1 MNDINA
7 ILLAVIIVMAHVGSI
22 WLNIKIKKAIN
33 KRAG

>member
-7 ILLAVIIVMAHVGSI
+7 LVTAVIIVLANVGSI

-33 KRAG
+33 K